1 MEEVVVAVRHVDAV
15 EGGQVG
21 GLSDVIDDDAGSMLR
36 RVGELVDELLGDE
49 LVHPYASIRKIYAR
63 KSGIHGGAPFSCVW
77 KALRPGCPSLLQT
90 FTRTLKGRMR
100 SGQTSTIHTSSCL
113 FGPLY

>member
-1 MEEVVVAVRHVDAV
+1 MEEEVVAVRHVDAV

-21 GLSDVIDDDAGSMLR
+21 GLSYVIDDDAGSKLR

-49 LVHPYASIRKIYAR
+49 LVHPYASVRKIYER
-63 KSGIHGGAPFSCVW
+63 KGVHGGAPFSCVW
-77 KALRPGCPSLLQT
+77 KALRPECPSLLQK